1 MGSGLNHDN
10 SVPRDNEEQMHDNGL
25 EPGGGGGG
33 GAVRLKVRNNNDWF
47 EFFLYL
53 ICHADHD

>member
-10 SVPRDNEEQMHDNGL
+10 SVSRDNEEQMHDNGL

-33 GAVRLKVRNNNDWF
+33 GAVRLKVRYND
-47 EFFLYL
+47 L
-53 ICHADHD
+53 D